1 MFPTKKQTYFVAA
14 FLSTLVFLSAIVS
27 GFVFRHF
34 GLESNLSYASAVEH
48 MVVLAASALV
58 LIVLV
63 EAVSPFI
70 VPDATWNTALI
81 ALFILLTVLCS
92 NDFIGLLNYWGAK
105 IDPTAF
111 PGLLLQWGFYSFGLL
126 TLVFVFRFFCH
137 DYSQEIPRRARLI
150 TRFIFIANYLLYIAL
165 TFAQMQWIAAMLTC
179 LVVIYWGVSLTH
191 AILSSGRWNAVAI
204 FAMSIGVFSLAMVVS
219 EAVSYTFTDVFFGVG
234 ITSMLALLITVM
246 FFSIYLIFA
255 VMAGR
260 KMTENAKKEKQLEEM
275 RNNILKNQ
283 ISPHFL
289 FNSLNVVKA
298 AYRENK
304 ERGDYALDLLSRLL
318 RYFTEAAD
326 ITLVPLNKELDLVN
340 SYLQLYTLKTGHEVP
355 LIFNIVEE
363 GYEVP
368 FFSLQPLLENALT
381 YSGIDSKE
389 DGYIQIDSYRE
400 DGCHVLIFS
409 DNGVGF
415 DPKEIKPDSYGIK
428 NVKARL
434 KLSLHASMEVESSL
448 GEGTRVIIRI
458 PINQEGNL

>member
-1 MFPTKKQTYFVAA
+1 MVPTKKRTYFVAA
-14 FLSTLVFLSAIVS
+14 IFATLVFIFAIVS

-34 GLESNLSYASAVEH
+34 GLEGNLSYASAVEH
-48 MVVLAASALV
+48 IVVLAASMLV
-58 LIVLV
+58 IIVLV
-63 EAVSPFI
+63 ETVSPFI
-70 VPDATWNTALI
+70 VPGATWNTALI
-81 ALFILLTVLCS
+81 AFFILLTLLCS
-92 NDFIGLLNYWGAK
+92 NDFVGLLNHWGAK

-111 PGLLLQWGFYSFGLL
+111 PGLLLQWGFYAFGLL
-126 TLVFVFRFFCH
+126 TLTFVFRFFCH
-137 DYSQEIPRRARLI
+137 DYSQEIPKRARLI
-150 TRFIFIANYLLYIAL
+150 SRFIFIANYLLYIGL

-204 FAMSIGVFSLAMVVS
+204 FAMSIGVFSLAMIAS
-219 EAVSYTFTDVFFGVG
+219 EAVSYTFTDIFFGAG
-234 ITSMLALLITVM
+234 IESMLAILIAAM
-246 FFSIYLIFA
+246 FFAIYLIFA
-255 VMAGR
+255 VIAGR
-260 KMTENAKKEKQLEEM
+260 KMNENVKKEKQLEEM

-298 AYRENK
+298 AYREGK
-304 ERGDYALDLLSRLL
+304 ERGDYVMDLLSRLL

-326 ITLVPLNKELDLVN
+326 LTLVPLNKELDLVN

-381 YSGIDSKE
+381 YSDIDSKE

-409 DNGVGF
+409 DNGGGF
-415 DPKEIKPDSYGIK
+415 DPKEIKPGSYGIK
-428 NVKARL
+428 NVKARFA
-434 KLSLHASMEVESSL
+434 LSLRATTEVQSSL
-448 GEGTRVIIRI
+448 GEGTRIIIRI
-458 PINQEGNL
+458 PINQERKP